1 MSECPTDQGTLSLLG
16 RREMQIN
23 TARIWPPS
31 PVTLTEIKTLI
42 RSKVGWDVGGSHRS
56 TLKPCWWE
64 SKVSSHPGRQFC
76 GIFSFECIFTLRLNT
91 LFSASSLSKRHAHS
105 PKHPHGAVCCNS
117 KQKTMMETLL
127 PIRQGQTLMNY
138 GTPYPFGRILD
149 EVKDK
154 WRICIFTWKALQ
166 DTLQTW

>member
-1 MSECPTDQGTLSLLG
+1 M
-16 RREMQIN
+16 
-23 TARIWPPS
+23 
-31 PVTLTEIKTLI
+31 
-42 RSKVGWDVGGSHRS
+42 
-56 TLKPCWWE
+56 
-64 SKVSSHPGRQFC
+64 SSHPGRQFC
-76 GIFSFECIFTLRLNT
+76 GIFSFECIFTLRLNI

-149 EVKDK
+149 GVLKDK
-154 WRICIFTWKALQ
+154 WRICKYSRGKLSKTHCRHGKSQKKKELNVPYGIVHGKPDIFHKIDIMGTYIYKALVALVVKNHLAMQ
-166 DTLQTW
+166 GT